1 MFAKN
6 RVMKLSTK
14 IFLVLFIVTLVPT
27 FFLGKYIFAGIK
39 PVNGGFVFS
48 FDVWGYVALADMVLN
63 IIFGNILFFRFL
75 RTQPLSKVL
84 FFSTVPLSLFYG
96 VALFLLA
103 DIGKVNTPVANSV
116 RTILNISQTNTYNTV
131 LWAVLIS
138 IFYVATIFV
147 LYLFLCRPVSRI
159 EKIVARLSD
168 GRMKEENFNIG
179 KSKQFKNVEH
189 ALNKINYQYKEK
201 DNAIKQTN
209 LEAQKFIPKQF
220 FKFLGK
226 SNISELELGNQVKKT
241 ATTMFCDLSGA
252 SDLGNNLSLEEN
264 FNFINSYLNVVS
276 PIVRRYDGFVDKYLG
291 DGILAVFPRPESAVE
306 CAHTIIRAIEVKNKS
321 NKNLPP
327 VEAKISVHTGE
338 VIFGIVG
345 EEERKCP
352 TIVSDVVELASK
364 IEEVNSFLHT
374 NMIFSKS
381 VLNEI
386 PTKYRFNYRYIGSL
400 TLDEGTSLAL
410 FESLEVYSR
419 ERREK
424 LSKLKNKFENAV
436 RKYNDAQYQRAVIE
450 FEEILRLVQED
461 KTSYIYY
468 NKSKEKTMHS

>member
-1 MFAKN
+1 M
-6 RVMKLSTK
+6 
-14 IFLVLFIVTLVPT
+14 TLIPS
-27 FFLGKYIFAGIK
+27 FFLGRYIFEGIK

-48 FDVWGYVALADMVLN
+48 FSAWGYVGLVDLALN
-63 IIFGNILFFRFL
+63 IVFGNILFFRFL
-75 RTQPLSKVL
+75 RTQSLSKVL
-84 FFSTVPLSLFYG
+84 FFSTIPLSLFYG

-103 DIGKVNTPVANSV
+103 DLGKFNTPVANSV
-116 RTILNISQTNTYNTV
+116 RTILNISTTNTYNTI

-138 IFYVATIFV
+138 IAYIAIVFF
-147 LYLFLCRPVSRI
+147 LYLFICRPVSRI
-159 EKIVARLSD
+159 EKILARLSD

-189 ALNKINYQYKEK
+189 SLNKINYQYKEK
-201 DNAIKQTN
+201 DNALKQTN

-241 ATTMFCDLSGA
+241 ATTLFCDLKGT
-252 SDLGNNLSLEEN
+252 SDLGHNPSLEEN

-321 NKNLPP
+321 NKDLPP

-364 IEEVNSFLHT
+364 IEEINSFLHT
-374 NMIFSKS
+374 SMIFSKS

-386 PTKYRFNYRYIGSL
+386 PTKYRFEYRYIGSL
-400 TLDEGTSLAL
+400 NLDEGTSLAL
-410 FESLEVYSR
+410 FESLEVYPR

-424 LSKLKNKFENAV
+424 LSKLKVKFENAV
-436 RKYNDAQYQRAVIE
+436 RKYNDADFRRSAIE
-450 FEEILRLVQED
+450 FEEILRLVPED
-461 KTSYIYY
+461 KPSYIYY
-468 NKSKEKTMHS
+468 NKAKEKVVD

>member
-6 RVMKLSTK
+6 KSMKLSTK
-14 IFLVLFIVTLVPT
+14 IFLGIFLATLVAS

-39 PVNGGFVFS
+39 PVDGGFVFN
-48 FDVWGYVALADMVLN
+48 FNAWGYVGIANLVVN
-63 IIFGNILFFRFL
+63 IVFGNILFVRFL

-84 FFSTVPLSLFYG
+84 FFSTFPLSIFYG
-96 VALFLLA
+96 LALFLLA
-103 DIGKVNTPVANSV
+103 DIGKVNTPIANSV
-116 RTILNISQTNTYNTV
+116 RNVLNISTTNTYNTI
-131 LWAVLIS
+131 LWAVLITIAYIAI
-138 IFYVATIFV
+138 IFFI
-147 LYLFLCRPVSRI
+147 YLFLCRPVSKI
-159 EKIVARLSD
+159 EKILSRLSD
-168 GRMKEENFNIG
+168 GRMKEESFNIG

-189 ALNKINYQYKEK
+189 SLNKINYQYKEK
-201 DNAIKQTN
+201 DNALKQTN

-226 SNISELELGNQVKKT
+226 SNIAELELGNQVKKT
-241 ATTMFCDLSGA
+241 ATTLFCDLKGRA
-252 SDLGNNLSLEEN
+252 DLGHNLSLEEN

-291 DGILAVFPRPESAVE
+291 DGILAVFSRPESAIE

-321 NKNLPP
+321 NKDLPP

-364 IEEVNSFLHT
+364 IEEINSFLHT

-386 PTKYRFNYRYIGSL
+386 PTKYRFEYRYIGSL
-400 TLDEGTSLAL
+400 NLDEGTSLAL
-410 FESLEVYSR
+410 FESLESYPR
-419 ERREK
+419 EHREK
-424 LSKLKNKFENAV
+424 LSKLKVKFENAV
-436 RKYNDAQYQRAVIE
+436 RKYNDANFERSAIE
-450 FEEILRLVQED
+450 FEEILRLVPED
-461 KTSYIYY
+461 KPSYIYY
-468 NKSKEKTMHS
+468 NKAKEKIVD